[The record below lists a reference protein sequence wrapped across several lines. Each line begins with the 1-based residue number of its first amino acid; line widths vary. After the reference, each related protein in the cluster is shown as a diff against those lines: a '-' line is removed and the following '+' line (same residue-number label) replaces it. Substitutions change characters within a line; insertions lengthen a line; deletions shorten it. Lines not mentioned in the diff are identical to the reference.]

1 MSICARRVGKRGHR
15 GPCVFIRQACHRKRR
30 LAQSAPPRVT
40 HDVPGTCSVKTESRI
55 RVRYAETDQMG
66 MVYYANY
73 LIGKEVGRSDFCREC
88 GFSYRDMERE
98 EQAFLAVAEANCRYL
113 APARYDD
120 EVVIETV
127 LARVRNRVV
136 EFTYQIKSDTTI
148 LAEGRTLHVV
158 IGNDGRPRS
167 IPDRYLELLK
177 SKM

>member
-1 MSICARRVGKRGHR
+1 M
-15 GPCVFIRQACHRKRR
+15 
-30 LAQSAPPRVT
+30 
-40 HDVPGTCSVKTESRI
+40 KTESRI

-73 LIGKEVGRSDFCREC
+73 LIWMEVGRSDFCREC
-88 GFSYRDMERE
+88 GFSYREMERE

-127 LARVRNRVV
+127 LARVRSRVV
-136 EFTYQIKSDTTI
+136 EFTYQIKSCGTL

-158 IGNDGRPRS
+158 IGSDGRPRS
-167 IPDRYLELLK
+167 MPDRYLELLK